1 MKIPKSTVQKY
12 LTKWATL
19 ENYVLQESS
28 LKKLFGTTYPE
39 NNNLDDVLIKVCS
52 LNDFY
57 STNIFSPFMVA
68 KHIVSLNIDKRL
80 QNNDLKL
87 VNDIAKVEVVKG
99 KTKNFY
105 SFSTK
110 YCSHHKPTIYPIYD
124 SYVEKLLMHFKKT
137 DNFAQFQKQDLKD
150 YPKYQQI
157 LLQFREFYQL
167 QTFNLKEIDKYLWQ
181 GGKKHFPEKYYRLA
195 GQSTQFPAGICVI
208 LNS

>member
-1 MKIPKSTVQKY
+1 MKIPKPTKPLVQKY
-12 LTKWATL
+12 LTKWSTL

-28 LKKLFGTTYPE
+28 LKKLFGTTYPN

-57 STNIFSPFMVA
+57 STHIYSPFKMA

-80 QNNDLKL
+80 ANNDFKL
-87 VNDIAKVEVVKG
+87 VNDIAKVEVAKG

-105 SFSTK
+105 SFATK
-110 YCSHHKPTIYPIYD
+110 YCNHHKPAIYPIYD
-124 SYVEKLLMHFKKT
+124 SYVEKLLMHFKKA

-157 LLQFREFYQL
+157 LLQFREFYHL
-167 QTFNLKEIDKYLWQ
+167 QSFNLKEIDKYLWQ
-181 GGKKHFPEKYYRLA
+181 AGKKHFPRKYYK
-195 GQSTQFPAGICVI
+195 
-208 LNS
+208 